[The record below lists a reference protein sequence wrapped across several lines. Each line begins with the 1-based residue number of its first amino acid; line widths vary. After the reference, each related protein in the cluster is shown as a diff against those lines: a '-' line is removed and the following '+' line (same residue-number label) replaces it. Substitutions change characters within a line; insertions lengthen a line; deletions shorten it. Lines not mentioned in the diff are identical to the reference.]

1 MKTTELAIGMLR
13 QHLNENCITDP
24 KKMVTNAEIKHWL
37 EVEDEFLNLNENCI
51 TDPKKM
57 VTSEEIKH
65 WLEIEDEFLI
75 KKEKNKLLKNW
86 LNK

>member
-13 QHLNENCITDP
+13 QYLNEHRI
-24 KKMVTNAEIKHWL
+24 A
-37 EVEDEFLNLNENCI
+37 
-51 TDPKKM
+51 DPKKM

-75 KKEKNKLLKNW
+75 KKEKHKLLKNW